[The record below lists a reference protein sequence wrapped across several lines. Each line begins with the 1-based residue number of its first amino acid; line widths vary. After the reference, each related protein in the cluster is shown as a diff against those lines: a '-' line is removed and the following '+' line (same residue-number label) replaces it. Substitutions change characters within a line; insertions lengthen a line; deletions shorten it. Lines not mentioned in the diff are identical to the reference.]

1 MPDAKPTTRRRHDAD
16 LKARVLEACGA
27 PGASV
32 AQVAMA
38 HGLNANLVHKWRRDS
53 QVAASAVPAAFIEL
67 PMPRAPMPI
76 CEPEATPDIRI
87 ELKRDA
93 TRVSINWPADCA
105 AECAAWLR
113 ELLK

>member
-1 MPDAKPTTRRRHDAD
+1 MPEAKPATRRRHDAD
-16 LKARVLEACGA
+16 LKARVIEACGV

-53 QVAASAVPAAFIEL
+53 RVAASSVPAAFIEL
-67 PMPRAPMPI
+67 PMPRAAMPI

-87 ELKRDA
+87 ELKRGA

-105 AECAAWLR
+105 TECAAWLR

>member
-1 MPDAKPTTRRRHDAD
+1 
-16 LKARVLEACGA
+16 VIEACGV

-53 QVAASAVPAAFIEL
+53 RVAASAVPAAFIEL
-67 PMPRAPMPI
+67 PMPRAAMPI

-87 ELKRDA
+87 ELKRGA
-93 TRVSINWPADCA
+93 TGVSINWPADCA
-105 AECAAWLR
+105 TECAAWLR

>member
-1 MPDAKPTTRRRHDAD
+1 MPEAKPATRRRHDAD
-16 LKARVLEACGA
+16 LKARVIEACGV

-53 QVAASAVPAAFIEL
+53 RVAASAVPAAFIEL
-67 PMPRAPMPI
+67 PMPRAAMPI

-87 ELKRDA
+87 ELKRGA

>member
-1 MPDAKPTTRRRHDAD
+1 MPEAKPATRRRHDAD
-16 LKARVLEACGA
+16 LKARVIEACGV

-38 HGLNANLVHKWRRDS
+38 HGLNANLVHKWRRDLR
-53 QVAASAVPAAFIEL
+53 VAASAVPAAFIEL
-67 PMPRAPMPI
+67 PMPRAAMPI

-87 ELKRDA
+87 ELKRGA

-105 AECAAWLR
+105 TECAAWLR

>member
-1 MPDAKPTTRRRHDAD
+1 MPDAKPATRRRHDAD

-32 AQVAMA
+32 AQVAMV

-67 PMPRAPMPI
+67 PMPI
-76 CEPEATPDIRI
+76 CEPEPRPDIRI
-87 ELKRDA
+87 ELKRGA
-93 TRVSINWPADCA
+93 TSVSINWPAGCA

>member
-1 MPDAKPTTRRRHDAD
+1 MPDAKPATRRRHDAE
-16 LKARVLEACGA
+16 LKARVLEACAA

-53 QVAASAVPAAFIEL
+53 QVVASSVPAAFIEL
-67 PMPRAPMPI
+67 PMPRVAMPI
-76 CEPEATPDIRI
+76 SKPEPTPDIRI
-87 ELKRDA
+87 ELKRGA
-93 TRVSINWPADCA
+93 TSVSINWPAGHA
-105 AECAAWLR
+105 AECATWLR

>member
-1 MPDAKPTTRRRHDAD
+1 MPDAKPATRRRHDAE
-16 LKARVLEACGA
+16 LKARVLDACGA

-53 QVAASAVPAAFIEL
+53 QVAAGAVPAAFIEL
-67 PMPRAPMPI
+67 PMPRAAMPI
-76 CEPEATPDIRI
+76 CEPEPRPDIRI
-87 ELKRDA
+87 ELKRGA
-93 TRVSINWPADCA
+93 TSVSINWPADCA